1 MLNKLIEWSLDN
13 RISVLVGALLLMVFG
28 VYVASQTDVDVF
40 PDLTAPTVTIITE
53 SEGMSAQEVE
63 MLITFPI
70 ETAINGTS
78 GLRRLRSSST
88 MGVSMVNAEFDWGTD
103 VYRAR
108 QLVSEKLSLV
118 ANDLPKTSHNPIL
131 TPISSLMG
139 EIMYL
144 AVTSTDT
151 SENGMIE
158 ARTFADW
165 QLRPALLSVQ
175 GVATVTNTG
184 GDVKEYQI
192 LVNPFRLQQFGVSLQ
207 DIKHAVGFVGENAS
221 GGIINQYGKEYIIQG
236 IGRTTDLAALGET
249 LIKMNGEQPIRLRD
263 IAEIEIGAKT
273 PIGRGSYNAQSAII
287 LAIGKQ
293 PQANTID
300 LTEKIDKTLAS
311 LQPNLPENITVHD
324 QVFRQA
330 KFIDA
335 SIKNLQKS
343 LVEGAVFVLIVLV
356 LFLMNW
362 RITFISLLA
371 IPLSFIS
378 ALLVLNYLGYNI
390 NTMSLGGLAIAIGS
404 LVDDAIID
412 VENVLKRL
420 RENAI
425 LPEEKQLGFKQII
438 YDASLEIRPSILN
451 ATLIIIVSF
460 VPLFFLSGIEGR
472 LLQPLGVAFIT
483 SLVAS
488 LLVAIMVTP
497 VLCYFLLKKEAP
509 TNHNNGFKPIEKHKE
524 PFVPRMLKK
533 IYRPILKIALQ
544 FPKTILLIA
553 FIFFGLSVF
562 VGSYFGTDFLPKFN
576 EGALNINV
584 SGLPGLALPESD
596 AIGKRCEQIL
606 LEIPEIEQVSR
617 RTGRSEQDE
626 HALGSNVS
634 EIELP
639 LSMKNRSLDAVL
651 ADIRERLAVM
661 PGVVVEIGQPIS
673 HRIDHILSG
682 TRANIAVKVFGQSLT
697 EMYRVGKQLEAELG
711 KVNGAVDLFLEQQIE
726 TAQIKITPKRTRLA
740 QLGISMENFNEF
752 IEIALSGDVV
762 TQIYERE
769 KNFNLRLRLEK
780 EFRDEIEELGA
791 IPFAINE
798 TQTIPFAEIAEIASL
813 STPFK
818 INREQV
824 QRKLTISA
832 NVADRDLGSV
842 VADIEKRLAEMRFPD
857 DIRIELGG
865 QFESQKRATRLL
877 GFASIAALFV
887 IVFLLYIE
895 FQNLS
900 LSLIVLLNLPLAL
913 IGGIWAVAFSSG
925 VLSIAGIIGFISL
938 LGIATRNGIL
948 LVSRFR
954 ALETES
960 DLEGIP
966 LIIQGAMDRINPV
979 LMTALTTSLALI
991 PIALSPNTAGN
1002 EIQSPMAIVIL
1013 GGLLTATLLNLLVV
1027 PAVYWLWRKR

>member
-1 MLNKLIEWSLDN
+1 MLNALIKWSLNN
-13 RISVLVGALLLMVFG
+13 RITVLVGAIVLMVFG
-28 VYVASQTDVDVF
+28 IYIAAETDVDVF

-53 SEGMSAQEVE
+53 AEGMSAQEVE

-70 ETAINGTS
+70 ETAINGTA
-78 GLRRLRSSST
+78 GLRRLRSGSV
-88 MGVSMVNAEFDWGTD
+88 MGVSTVNAEFNWGTD

-118 ANDLPKTSHNPIL
+118 ANDLPATSNNPVL

-144 AVTSTDT
+144 AVASTDT
-151 SENGMIE
+151 NKQGLIK

-175 GVATVTNTG
+175 GVASVVNTG
-184 GDVKEYQI
+184 GDVKEFQI
-192 LVNPFRLQQFGVSLQ
+192 TANPFLLQQFGISLHQ
-207 DIKHAVGFVGENAS
+207 IKDATAYLGENAS
-221 GGIINQYGKEYIIQG
+221 GGIINQYGKEYIVQG
-236 IGRTTDLAALGET
+236 IGRTTDLKDLGET
-249 LIKMNGEQPIRLRD
+249 FIAMKGEMPVRLKD
-263 IAEIEIGAKT
+263 IATVKIGAKT
-273 PIGRGSYNAQSAII
+273 PIGRGSYNGKPAVIVAV
-287 LAIGKQ
+287 AKQ
-293 PQANTID
+293 PQANTVELTAAID
-300 LTEKIDKTLAS
+300 EALKNLRT
-311 LQPNLPENITVHD
+311 NLPSNILVYD

-330 KFIDA
+330 NFIQA
-335 SIKNLQKS
+335 SISNLQKS
-343 LVEGAVFVLIVLV
+343 LLEGAVFVLIVLV

-371 IPLSFIS
+371 IPLSFVS
-378 ALLVLNYLGYNI
+378 ALIVLNYLGYNI

-425 LPEEKQLGFKQII
+425 LPKEKQLGFKQII

-460 VPLFFLSGIEGR
+460 IPLFFLSGIEGR
-472 LLQPLGVAFIT
+472 LLQPLGIAFIT
-483 SLVAS
+483 SLIAS
-488 LLVAIMVTP
+488 LFVAVMVTP
-497 VLCYFLLKKEAP
+497 VLCFFLLKKEMQAD
-509 TNHNNGFKPIEKHKE
+509 TTTKHHDAWL
-524 PFVPRMLKK
+524 PRQLKK
-533 IYRPILKIALQ
+533 IYEPTLKIALR
-544 FPKTILLIA
+544 FPKVLLITA
-553 FIFFGLSVF
+553 FVFFGVSVLLAT
-562 VGSYFGTDFLPKFN
+562 YFGTSFLPKFN

-584 SGLPGLALPESD
+584 SGLPGLSLYESD
-596 AIGKRCEQIL
+596 AVAQRAEKIL
-606 LEIPEIEQVSR
+606 LEIPEVKQVSR

-639 LSMKNRSLDAVL
+639 LTMQDRPVADVL
-651 ADIRERLAVM
+651 ADIRERLSVI
-661 PGVVVEIGQPIS
+661 PGMVIEIGQPIS

-682 TRANIAVKVFGQSLT
+682 TRANIAIKVFGKSLT
-697 EMYRVGKQLEAELG
+697 EMYRIGKQLEAEINQ
-711 KVNGAVDLFLEQQIE
+711 VDGAVDVFLEQQIE
-726 TAQIKITPKRTRLA
+726 TAQIRISPMRERLA
-740 QLGISMENFNEF
+740 QLGISIEHFNEF
-752 IEIALSGDVV
+752 IEIALAG
-762 TQIYERE
+762 QITNQLYERE
-769 KNFNLRLRLEK
+769 KNFDLRLRLEK
-780 EFRDEIEELGA
+780 SFRDEIEELGDL
-791 IPFAINE
+791 PFVINS
-798 TQTIPFAEIAEIASL
+798 QQSVPLKEIAKIASL

-818 INREQV
+818 INREKV
-824 QRKLTISA
+824 QRKLTLSA
-832 NVADRDLGSV
+832 NVAGRDLGSV
-842 VADIEKRLAEMRFPD
+842 VTDIEKRIANMRFPD

-865 QFESQKRATRLL
+865 QFESQQRATRLL
-877 GFASIAALFV
+877 GFTSIGALL
-887 IVFLLYIE
+887 IIIFLLYVE
-895 FQNLS
+895 FKNLG

-948 LVSRFR
+948 LVSHFR

-960 DLEGIP
+960 DLQGIE
-966 LIIQGAMDRINPV
+966 LIVKGAMDRINPV

-1013 GGLLTATLLNLLVV
+1013 GGLLTATILNLLVV
-1027 PAVYWLWRKR
+1027 PAVYWLWAEKQK

>member
-1 MLNKLIEWSLDN
+1 MLNKLIHWSLHN
-13 RISVLVGALLLMVFG
+13 RVTVLVGAIALMVFG
-28 VYVASQTDVDVF
+28 TYIASETDVDVF

-53 SEGMSAQEVE
+53 AEGMSAQEVE
-63 MLITFPI
+63 MLVTFSI

-78 GLRRLRSSST
+78 GLRRLRSGST
-88 MGVSMVNAEFDWGTD
+88 MGVSTVYAEFDWGTD

-108 QLVSEKLSLV
+108 QLVSEKLSII
-118 ANDLPKTSHNPIL
+118 ANDLPEKADNPVL

-151 SENGMIE
+151 SMNGMLD
-158 ARTFADW
+158 ARTYSDW

-175 GVATVTNTG
+175 GVASVVNTG
-184 GDVKEYQI
+184 GDVKEFQV
-192 LVNPFRLQQFGVSLQ
+192 LVDPFLLQQFGITLHEIH
-207 DIKHAVGFVGENAS
+207 DAIAHIGENAS
-221 GGIINQYGKEYIIQG
+221 GGIINQYGKEYIVQG
-236 IGRTTDLAALGET
+236 IGRTTEIAALGKT
-249 LIKMNGEQPIRLRD
+249 FICLKGDQAIRLND
-263 IAEIEIGAKT
+263 IAEIKIGAKT
-273 PIGRGSYNAQSAII
+273 PIGRGSYNGAPAVI
-287 LAIGKQ
+287 LAIAKQ
-293 PQANTID
+293 PQANTIE
-300 LTEKIDKTLAS
+300 LTKRIDNTLAK
-311 LQPNLPENITVHD
+311 LAVNQPENIIIYD
-324 QVFRQA
+324 EVFRQA
-330 KFIDA
+330 NFIQA
-335 SIKNLQKS
+335 SISNLQKS
-343 LVEGAVFVLIVLV
+343 LLEGAVFVLIVLI

-371 IPLSFIS
+371 IPLSFVS
-378 ALLVLNYLGYNI
+378 AIIVLNYLGYNI

-420 RENAI
+420 RENAL
-425 LPEEKQLGFKQII
+425 LPKADQQGFIPII

-472 LLQPLGVAFIT
+472 LLQPLGIAFIT
-483 SLVAS
+483 SLLAS
-488 LLVAIMVTP
+488 LLVAVMVTP
-497 VLCYFLLKKEAP
+497 VLCYFLLKKEHTA
-509 TNHNNGFKPIEKHKE
+509 TEHKE
-524 PFVPRMLKK
+524 PFLPRLLKR
-533 IYRPILKIALQ
+533 IYEPALRFSLK
-544 FPKTILLIA
+544 FPRLLLTVA
-553 FIFFGLSVF
+553 FLFFALSVLLS
-562 VGSYFGTDFLPKFN
+562 SYFGTSFLPKFN
-576 EGALNINV
+576 EGALNVSV
-584 SGLPGLALPESD
+584 SGLPGLSLHESD
-596 AIGKRCEQIL
+596 HIAQKAERIL
-606 LEIPEIEQVSR
+606 LEIPEVEQVSR

-639 LSMKNRSLDAVL
+639 LSMKDRPVSAVL
-651 ADIRERLAVM
+651 SDIRERLSVL

-697 EMYRVGKQLEAELG
+697 EMYRIGKILETELA
-711 KVNGAVDLFLEQQIE
+711 KINGTVDIFLEQQIE
-726 TAQIKITPKRTRLA
+726 TAQIRITPRRERLA
-740 QLGISMENFNEF
+740 QLGISMEHFNEF
-752 IEIALSGDVV
+752 IEIALGGKVAN
-762 TQIYERE
+762 QLYERE
-769 KNFNLRLRLEK
+769 KNFNLRLRLDEH
-780 EFRDEIEELGA
+780 FRDEIEELA
-791 IPFAINE
+791 SLPFQINE
-798 TQTIPFAEIAEIASL
+798 QQSIPLNDIAEIASL

-832 NVADRDLGSV
+832 NVAGRDLGSV
-842 VADIEKRLAEMRFPD
+842 VADIENRLSQMKFPE
-857 DIRIELGG
+857 DIRIDLGG
-865 QFESQKRATRLL
+865 QFESQQRASRLL
-877 GFASIAALFV
+877 AITSIGALF
-887 IVFLLYIE
+887 IMLFLLYIE
-895 FQNLS
+895 FKNLS
-900 LSLIVLLNLPLAL
+900 LSFIVLLNLPLAL

-954 ALETES
+954 ALEQEGQ
-960 DLEGIP
+960 LKGIP
-966 LIIQGAMDRINPV
+966 MIVQGAMDRINPV

-1013 GGLLTATLLNLLVV
+1013 GGLLSATILNLLLV
-1027 PAVYWLWRKR
+1027 PAVYYLWNRK